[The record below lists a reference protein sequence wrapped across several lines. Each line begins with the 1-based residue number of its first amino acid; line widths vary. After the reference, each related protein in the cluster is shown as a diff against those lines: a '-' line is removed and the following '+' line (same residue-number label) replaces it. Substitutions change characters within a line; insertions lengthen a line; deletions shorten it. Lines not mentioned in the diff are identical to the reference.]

1 MLGEERVVSGSQ
13 SYCEVEMSL
22 LYLVF
27 NWCFPERQQQK
38 GNELTK
44 VPWTPVQAGDFPKFP
59 SQKTKTSLEIR
70 GELCTEGKTKLTDR

>member
-1 MLGEERVVSGSQ
+1 MVSGSQ

-27 NWCFPERQQQK
+27 TWCFPERQE

-44 VPWTPVQAGDFPKFP
+44 VPWTPVQAGDFTKF
-59 SQKTKTSLEIR
+59 SSEN
-70 GELCTEGKTKLTDR
+70 